1 MLQFTAAVFSSKE
14 FPMKRVLYV
23 VPAILLM
30 ASVAFSQQPP
40 AAAQPP
46 AGGQKI
52 GLSTSLKNGYAGF
65 KRNFTAAAEKMPEA
79 DYTFK
84 PGSTPEARTYTQVI
98 AHIAQSQFGQCSNLT
113 GVPNPMAGKQLE
125 QELKTKAEVT
135 KALADSFALCDK
147 AFEAVTDANATEMVK
162 QGQNEVTRAAAMYG
176 VLVHGNEMAG
186 TAYVYLRSK
195 NLVPPSTENAGRG
208 MRGRGQH

>member
-1 MLQFTAAVFSSKE
+1 
-14 FPMKRVLYV
+14 MKRVTYFASA
-23 VPAILLM
+23 AIFL
-30 ASVAFSQQPP
+30 VAATTYSQQPP
-40 AAAQPP
+40 AT
-46 AGGQKI
+46 GQKI
-52 GLSTSLKNGYAGF
+52 GLATSLQRGYAGF
-65 KRNFTAAAEKMPEA
+65 KTNFTQAAEKMPEA

-98 AHIAQSQFGQCSNLT
+98 AHIAQSQFGQCSGIN

-135 KALADSFALCDK
+135 KALADSFALCDT
-147 AFEAVTDANATEMVK
+147 AFANVTDANATEMVK
-162 QGQNEVTRAAAMYG
+162 QGMNEVTRAASLYG

-195 NLVPPSTENAGRG
+195 NIVPPSTENAQ
-208 MRGRGQH
+208 RGRRGGQ